1 LDRDL
6 ILDLAHSV
14 GRLITIEENAL
25 AGGFGSAVWELLEH
39 EGVEGCR
46 LYRVG
51 VPDEFVEHGSQASW
65 RKRYGLDAAGV
76 LEAVRRHYPELF
88 HREASG
94 ARREGAPDRSAAR
107 RRPETEAVG
116 AR

>member
-1 LDRDL
+1 MSKE
-6 ILDLAHSV
+6 IVFVATGAAFSV
-14 GRLITIEENAL
+14 MG

-39 EGVEGCR
+39 EGIEGCR

-65 RKRYGLDAAGV
+65 RKRYGLDPAGV

-88 HREASG
+88 RQPSPSS
-94 ARREGAPDRSAAR
+94 RREGAADRPSAHRQPD
-107 RRPETEAVG
+107 TEPVG
-116 AR
+116 VR